1 MKFVVVFCL
10 LLLSVNS
17 SFAQGFGVS
26 AAYSYC
32 YAPQFDKAIQAYN
45 FSRPFQTEKQPL
57 LINGFTT
64 GLNYS
69 FQSESKFESGIAV
82 NYSAFRSYSE
92 NVDFN
97 NSYHLS
103 FLELGYTL
111 NYHFSESKLKSSLEM
126 NASCLTSSLKRKIND
141 ETFEF
146 VEEKTRAFGIG
157 GNLSLRYLYTFYINP
172 NYNLSPFVGVNYSPY
187 LYAPNTET
195 VINQTKTLY
204 TKAWTAV
211 VKMDIGIKVVF
222 NTLKK

>member
-1 MKFVVVFCL
+1 MKHFIILSL
-10 LLLSVNS
+10 LLTCVNT
-17 SFAQGFGVS
+17 SFSQGFGISV
-26 AAYSYC
+26 AYSYC
-32 YAPQFDKAIQAYN
+32 FAPQFDKAIQAYN

-57 LINGFTT
+57 LIHGFTT
-64 GLNYS
+64 GLSYS
-69 FQSESKFESGIAV
+69 FQSESKFESGIAL
-82 NYSAFRSYSE
+82 NFSAFRSYSE

-141 ETFEF
+141 ETFAF
-146 VEEKTRAFGIG
+146 AEEKTSAFGIG
-157 GNLSLRYLYTFYINP
+157 GNLSLRYLYSLR
-172 NYNLSPFVGVNYSPY
+172 YNRNLVLSPFAGLNYSPY

-204 TKAWTAV
+204 TKAWTPV
-211 VKMDIGIKVVF
+211 VRIDVGLKVE
-222 NTLKK
+222 L

>member
-1 MKFVVVFCL
+1 MKRFIVISL
-10 LLLSVNS
+10 LLTCVNT
-17 SFAQGFGVS
+17 SFSQGFGVS

-64 GLNYS
+64 GLSYS
-69 FQSESKFESGIAV
+69 FQSESKFESGIAA

-92 NVDFN
+92 NTDFN

-103 FLELGYTL
+103 FLEVGYML

-141 ETFEF
+141 ETFAF
-146 VEEKTRAFGIG
+146 AEEKTRAFGIG
-157 GNLSLRYLYTFYINP
+157 GSLTVRYLYAIRYNRNLVFAPFIETTF
-172 NYNLSPFVGVNYSPY
+172 SPY

-204 TKAWTAV
+204 TKPWTPV
-211 VKMDIGIKVVF
+211 VRMDVGIKLLF
-222 NTLKK
+222 NKL

>member
-1 MKFVVVFCL
+1 MKFVVVFGL
-10 LLLSVNS
+10 LFLSINA
-17 SFAQGFGVS
+17 SFTQGFGVS
-26 AAYSYC
+26 ASYSYC
-32 YAPQFDKAIQAYN
+32 YAPEFDKAIQAYN

-64 GLNYS
+64 GLSYS
-69 FQSESKFESGIAV
+69 FQTKNKFRSGIEV
-82 NYSAFRSYSE
+82 NYSVFRSYSE
-92 NVDFN
+92 NADFN

-141 ETFEF
+141 ETFAF
-146 VEEKTRAFGIG
+146 AEEKTSAFGIG
-157 GNLSLRYLYTFYINP
+157 GNLSLRYLYSLR
-172 NYNLSPFVGVNYSPY
+172 YNRNLVLSPFAGLNYSPY

-204 TKAWTAV
+204 TKAWTPV
-211 VKMDIGIKVVF
+211 VRIDVGLKVE
-222 NTLKK
+222 L

>member
-1 MKFVVVFCL
+1 MKLVVAFSL
-10 LLLSVNS
+10 LLTGINS
-17 SFAQGFGVS
+17 SFAQGFGIT

-64 GLNYS
+64 GLSYS
-69 FQSESKFESGIAV
+69 FQTKSRFRSGIAL

-92 NVDFN
+92 NADFN

-111 NYHFSESKLKSSLEM
+111 TYHFSESKLKSSLEM

-141 ETFEF
+141 ETFTF
-146 VEEKTRAFGIG
+146 AEEKTRAFGIG
-157 GNLSLRYLYTFYINP
+157 GNLSLRYLYSFSVNA
-172 NYNLSPFVGVNYSPY
+172 NYNLSPFIGVNYSPY
-187 LYAPNTET
+187 LFTPNTET
-195 VINQTKTLY
+195 VINQTKTLF
-204 TKAWTAV
+204 TKPWTPV
-211 VKMDIGIKVVF
+211 VRVDVG
-222 NTLKK
+222 LKIDL

>member
-1 MKFVVVFCL
+1 MRFVVVFSL
-10 LLLSVNS
+10 LLLTINS
-17 SFAQGFGVS
+17 SFAQGFGIS

-64 GLNYS
+64 GLSYT
-69 FQSESKFESGIAV
+69 FQSESRFESGITV

-103 FLELGYTL
+103 FLEVGYTL
-111 NYHFSESKLKSSLEM
+111 NYHFSENKLKSSLEM

-141 ETFEF
+141 ETFAF
-146 VEEKTRAFGIG
+146 VEEKNRAFGIG
-157 GNLSLRYLYTFYINP
+157 GNLSLRYFYSLRFNRNLI
-172 NYNLSPFVGVNYSPY
+172 LSPFAGVNYSPY

-204 TKAWTAV
+204 TKPWTSV
-211 VKMDIGIKVVF
+211 VRMDVGIKLLF
-222 NTLKK
+222 NKL

>member
-1 MKFVVVFCL
+1 MRFVVVFSL
-10 LLLSVNS
+10 LLLTINS

-32 YAPQFDKAIQAYN
+32 YASQFDKAIQAYN

-64 GLNYS
+64 GLSYT
-69 FQSESKFESGIAV
+69 FQSESRFESGIAV

-92 NVDFN
+92 NTDFN
-97 NSYHLS
+97 NSFHLS

-126 NASCLTSSLKRKIND
+126 NASCLTSGLKRKIND
-141 ETFEF
+141 ETFAF
-146 VEEKTRAFGIG
+146 AEEKTRAFGVG
-157 GNLSLRYLYTFYINP
+157 GNLSLRYLYSLRFNRNSI
-172 NYNLSPFVGVNYSPY
+172 LSPFIGVNYSPY
-187 LYAPNTET
+187 LYSPNTET

-204 TKAWTAV
+204 TKPWTSV
-211 VKMDIGIKVVF
+211 VRMDVGIK
-222 NTLKK
+222 LDL

>member
-1 MKFVVVFCL
+1 MKFVVFLSL
-10 LLLSVNS
+10 LLLFVNS

-26 AAYSYC
+26 ATYSYC

-64 GLNYS
+64 GLSYS

-92 NVDFN
+92 NADFN

-103 FLELGYTL
+103 FLELGYVL
-111 NYHFSESKLKSSLEM
+111 NYHFSESKLKSSVELT
-126 NASCLTSSLKRKIND
+126 ASCLTSSLKRKIND
-141 ETFEF
+141 ETFAF
-146 VEEKTRAFGIG
+146 AEEKTHAFGIG
-157 GNLSLRYLYTFYINP
+157 GNLSLRYLYSLRFNRNLI
-172 NYNLSPFVGVNYSPY
+172 LSPFAGLNYAPY

-204 TKAWTAV
+204 TKAWTPV
-211 VKMDIGIKVVF
+211 VRVDVGLKVE
-222 NTLKK
+222 L

>member
-1 MKFVVVFCL
+1 MRFVVGFTL
-10 LLLSVNS
+10 FLLSVNS

-32 YAPQFDKAIQAYN
+32 YAPQFDEAIQAYN

-57 LINGFTT
+57 LIHGFTT
-64 GLNYS
+64 GLSYS
-69 FQSESKFESGIAV
+69 FHTKSKFQSGIEA
-82 NYSAFRSYSE
+82 NFSAFRSYSE

-103 FLELGYTL
+103 FLELGYSL

-141 ETFEF
+141 ETFAF
-146 VEEKTRAFGIG
+146 AEEKTHAFGIG
-157 GNLSLRYLYTFYINP
+157 GNLSLRYLYSLRFNR
-172 NYNLSPFVGVNYSPY
+172 NLVLSPFAGLNYAPY

-204 TKAWTAV
+204 TKPWTPV
-211 VKMDIGIKVVF
+211 VRVDVGLKVE
-222 NTLKK
+222 L